1 MLTYQEREKHS
12 DGKRYTHVACLE
24 GSAGGK
30 KAAGPIAES
39 KAEHDGQSVDKAQS
53 VTQSPGAGSAP
64 SGAKF
69 DPGLMQAQALNLT
82 DQVRMRYVHDAPATY
97 TM

>member
-30 KAAGPIAES
+30 KTAGPITES
-39 KAEHDGQSVDKAQS
+39 KADQAQC
-53 VTQSPGAGSAP
+53 VTQGPGAGSAP

-82 DQVRMRYVHDAPATY
+82 DQVRMRYVHEASATY